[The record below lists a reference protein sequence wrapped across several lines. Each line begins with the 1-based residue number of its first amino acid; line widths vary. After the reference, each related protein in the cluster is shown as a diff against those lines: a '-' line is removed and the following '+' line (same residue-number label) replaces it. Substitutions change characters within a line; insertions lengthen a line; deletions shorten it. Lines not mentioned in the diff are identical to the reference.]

1 LQHNYNYLT
10 LSLISI
16 SERFSYFS
24 EPNFILHLPNHK
36 NKMTTIL
43 NKTVRFSIA
52 DSDFYFKKI
61 MIKML
66 LENPFNM
73 LLNDCNN
80 GHELISRIYRKQENV
95 FIIELFMP
103 VLSGLEAI
111 KFIRKNNPE
120 TPIITYSGTYQEDMA
135 EILEKIPNIY
145 YCQKKS
151 NIIKDIIKGQITSQD
166 FDYQAYS
173 ESWKKQPLAVQEYMN
188 RQKQN
193 QEELSPTE
201 IQLMKFCYEGFSN
214 KEIGEKLNLSTRTI
228 DTYINRLTE
237 KLGVKTK
244 LHLIRFCVEN
254 GYYNSSM

>member
-1 LQHNYNYLT
+1 MSKLLT
-10 LSLISI
+10 
-16 SERFSYFS
+16 
-24 EPNFILHLPNHK
+24 N
-36 NKMTTIL
+36 
-43 NKTVRFSIA
+43 TVRFSIA

-61 MIKML
+61 MIKTLM
-66 LENPFNM
+66 ENPFYM

-80 GHELISRIYRKQENV
+80 GHEIVNRIYRRQEDV

-103 VLSGLEAI
+103 VLSGIEAI
-111 KFIRKNNPE
+111 KYIRKSNSE

-135 EILEKIPNIY
+135 EILSKIPNTF

-151 NIIKDIIKGQITSQD
+151 SVIKDIVKGQIASNT
-166 FDYQAYS
+166 FDYEAYS
-173 ESWKKQPLAVQEYMN
+173 KEWEQQPLAVQEYMD
-188 RQKQN
+188 RQKQS
-193 QEELSPTE
+193 QGELSSTE

-237 KLGVKTK
+237 KLGLKTK

>member
-1 LQHNYNYLT
+1 VSKILT
-10 LSLISI
+10 
-16 SERFSYFS
+16 
-24 EPNFILHLPNHK
+24 N
-36 NKMTTIL
+36 
-43 NKTVRFSIA
+43 TVRFSIA

-61 MIKML
+61 MIKTL
-66 LENPFNM
+66 TENPFYM

-80 GHELISRIYRKQENV
+80 GHELISRNYRRQEDV
-95 FIIELFMP
+95 FIVELFMP

-111 KFIRKNNPE
+111 KYIRKSDSE
-120 TPIITYSGTYQEDMA
+120 TPVITYSGTYQEDMA
-135 EILEKIPNIY
+135 EILSKIPNTF
-145 YCQKKS
+145 YCEKKS
-151 NIIKDIIKGQITSQD
+151 TIIKEIIKGKITSD
-166 FDYQAYS
+166 SFDYEAYTKHW
-173 ESWKKQPLAVQEYMN
+173 EQQPLAVMDYMN
-188 RQKQN
+188 RQKKS

-237 KLGVKTK
+237 KLGLKTK

>member
-1 LQHNYNYLT
+1 MQHIYNYLI
-10 LSLISI
+10 LSLILN

-24 EPNFILHLPNHK
+24 EPNFFVFTPNHT
-36 NKMTTIL
+36 NKMTKIL
-43 NKTVRFSIA
+43 TNTVRFSIA

-80 GHELISRIYRKQENV
+80 GHELISRIYRKQEDV
-95 FIIELFMP
+95 FIVELFMP

-111 KFIRKNNPE
+111 KFIRKNDHD

-145 YCQKKS
+145 YCQKNS
-151 NIIKDIIKGQITSQD
+151 NIIKDIIKGQIMSQN

-173 ESWKKQPLAVQEYMN
+173 ESWKQQPLAVQEYMN
-188 RQKQN
+188 RQKQS

-201 IQLMKFCYEGFSN
+201 IQLMKFCYEGLSN
-214 KEIGEKLNLSTRTI
+214 KEIGEQLNLSTRTI

-237 KLGVKTK
+237 KLGLKTK

>member
-1 LQHNYNYLT
+1 MSKILT
-10 LSLISI
+10 
-16 SERFSYFS
+16 
-24 EPNFILHLPNHK
+24 N
-36 NKMTTIL
+36 
-43 NKTVRFSIA
+43 TVRFSIA

-61 MIKML
+61 MIKTL
-66 LENPFNM
+66 TENPFYM

-80 GHELISRIYRKQENV
+80 GHELISRNYRRQEDV
-95 FIIELFMP
+95 FIVELFMP

-111 KFIRKNNPE
+111 KYIRKSDSE
-120 TPIITYSGTYQEDMA
+120 TPVITYSGTYQEDMA
-135 EILEKIPNIY
+135 EILSKIPNTF
-145 YCQKKS
+145 YCEKKS
-151 NIIKDIIKGQITSQD
+151 TIIKEIIKGKITSD
-166 FDYQAYS
+166 SFDYEAYTKHW
-173 ESWKKQPLAVQEYMN
+173 EQQPLAVMDYMN
-188 RQKQN
+188 RQKKS

-237 KLGVKTK
+237 KLGLKTK

>member
-80 GHELISRIYRKQENV
+80 GHELISRIYRKQEDV

-111 KFIRKNNPE
+111 KFIRKNNLE

-193 QEELSPTE
+193 QKELSPTE

>member
-1 LQHNYNYLT
+1 
-10 LSLISI
+10 
-16 SERFSYFS
+16 
-24 EPNFILHLPNHK
+24 
-36 NKMTTIL
+36 
-43 NKTVRFSIA
+43 
-52 DSDFYFKKI
+52 
-61 MIKML
+61 MIKTLM
-66 LENPFNM
+66 ENPFYM

-80 GHELISRIYRKQENV
+80 GHELVNRIYRRQEDV

-103 VLSGLEAI
+103 VLSGIEAI
-111 KFIRKNNPE
+111 KYIRKSNSE

-135 EILEKIPNIY
+135 EILSKIPNTF

-151 NIIKDIIKGQITSQD
+151 SVIKDIVKGQIASNT
-166 FDYQAYS
+166 FDYDAYS
-173 ESWKKQPLAVQEYMN
+173 KEWEQQPLAVQEYMD
-188 RQKQN
+188 RQKKSQG
-193 QEELSPTE
+193 ELSSTE

-237 KLGVKTK
+237 KLGLKTK

>member
-1 LQHNYNYLT
+1 
-10 LSLISI
+10 
-16 SERFSYFS
+16 
-24 EPNFILHLPNHK
+24 
-36 NKMTTIL
+36 
-43 NKTVRFSIA
+43 
-52 DSDFYFKKI
+52 
-61 MIKML
+61 MIKTLM
-66 LENPFNM
+66 ENPFYM

-80 GHELISRIYRKQENV
+80 GHEIVNRIYRRQEDV

-103 VLSGLEAI
+103 VLSGIEAI
-111 KFIRKNNPE
+111 KYIRKSNSE

-135 EILEKIPNIY
+135 EILSKIPNTF

-151 NIIKDIIKGQITSQD
+151 SVIKDIVKGQIASNT
-166 FDYQAYS
+166 FDYEAYS
-173 ESWKKQPLAVQEYMN
+173 KEWEQQPLAVQEYMD
-188 RQKQN
+188 RQKQS
-193 QEELSPTE
+193 QGELSSTE

-237 KLGVKTK
+237 KLGLKTK

>member
-1 LQHNYNYLT
+1 
-10 LSLISI
+10 
-16 SERFSYFS
+16 
-24 EPNFILHLPNHK
+24 
-36 NKMTTIL
+36 M
-43 NKTVRFSIA
+43 
-52 DSDFYFKKI
+52 
-61 MIKML
+61 
-66 LENPFNM
+66 ENPFYM

-80 GHELISRIYRKQENV
+80 GHELVNRIYRRQEDV

-103 VLSGLEAI
+103 VLSGIEAI
-111 KFIRKNNPE
+111 KYIRKSNSE

-135 EILEKIPNIY
+135 EILSKIPNTF

-151 NIIKDIIKGQITSQD
+151 SVIKDIVKGQIASNT
-166 FDYQAYS
+166 FDYEAYS
-173 ESWKKQPLAVQEYMN
+173 REWEQQPLAVQEYMD
-188 RQKQN
+188 RQKKSQG
-193 QEELSPTE
+193 ELSSTE

-237 KLGVKTK
+237 KLGLKTK

>member
-1 LQHNYNYLT
+1 
-10 LSLISI
+10 
-16 SERFSYFS
+16 
-24 EPNFILHLPNHK
+24 
-36 NKMTTIL
+36 
-43 NKTVRFSIA
+43 
-52 DSDFYFKKI
+52 
-61 MIKML
+61 
-66 LENPFNM
+66 M

-80 GHELISRIYRKQENV
+80 GHELISRNYRRQEDV
-95 FIIELFMP
+95 FIVELFMP

-111 KFIRKNNPE
+111 KYIRKSDPE

-135 EILEKIPNIY
+135 EILSKIPNIF

-151 NIIKDIIKGQITSQD
+151 TIIKEIIKGKITSD
-166 FDYQAYS
+166 SFDYEAYTKQW
-173 ESWKKQPLAVQEYMN
+173 EQQPLAVMDYMN
-188 RQKQN
+188 RQKKS

-237 KLGVKTK
+237 KLGLKTK

>member
-1 LQHNYNYLT
+1 MSKLLT
-10 LSLISI
+10 
-16 SERFSYFS
+16 
-24 EPNFILHLPNHK
+24 N
-36 NKMTTIL
+36 
-43 NKTVRFSIA
+43 TVRFSIA

-61 MIKML
+61 MIKTL

-80 GHELISRIYRKQENV
+80 GHELINRIYRKQEDV

-103 VLSGLEAI
+103 VLSGIEAI
-111 KFIRKNNPE
+111 KFIRKNNSE

-135 EILEKIPNIY
+135 EILEKVPNIY
-145 YCQKKS
+145 YCQKNS
-151 NIIKDIIKGQITSQD
+151 NIIKDIIKGQINTQE

-173 ESWKKQPLAVQEYMN
+173 ENWKQQPLAVQEYMN
-188 RQKQN
+188 RQKKS
-193 QEELSPTE
+193 QEELSSTE

-237 KLGVKTK
+237 KLGLKTK

>member
-1 LQHNYNYLT
+1 MNKILT
-10 LSLISI
+10 
-16 SERFSYFS
+16 
-24 EPNFILHLPNHK
+24 N
-36 NKMTTIL
+36 
-43 NKTVRFSIA
+43 TVRFSIA

-61 MIKML
+61 LVKTL
-66 LENPFNM
+66 LENPFYM

-80 GHELISRIYRKQENV
+80 GHELVNRIYRRQEDV

-103 VLSGLEAI
+103 ILSGIEAI
-111 KFIRKNNPE
+111 KYIRKSNSE

-135 EILEKIPNIY
+135 EILSKIPNIY
-145 YCQKKS
+145 YCEKKS
-151 NIIKDIIKGQITSQD
+151 NVIRDIIKGQVASDT
-166 FDYQAYS
+166 FNYEAYS
-173 ESWKKQPLAVQEYMN
+173 KEWEQQPLAVMEYME
-188 RQKQN
+188 RQKKS
-193 QEELSPTE
+193 QEELSSTE

-237 KLGVKTK
+237 KLGLKTK

>member
-1 LQHNYNYLT
+1 MSKILT
-10 LSLISI
+10 
-16 SERFSYFS
+16 
-24 EPNFILHLPNHK
+24 N
-36 NKMTTIL
+36 
-43 NKTVRFSIA
+43 TVRFSVA

-61 MIKML
+61 LIKTL
-66 LENPFNM
+66 TENPFHL

-80 GHELISRIYRKQENV
+80 GHELISRNYRRQEDV

-103 VLSGLEAI
+103 VLSGIEAI
-111 KFIRKNNPE
+111 KYIRKSNPE

-135 EILEKIPNIY
+135 EILSKLQNIY

-151 NIIKDIIKGQITSQD
+151 NIIKDIFKGKIASD
-166 FDYQAYS
+166 GFDYDRYS
-173 ESWKKQPLAVQEYMN
+173 KEWEQQPLAVMEYMD
-188 RQKQN
+188 RQKKS

-201 IQLMKFCYEGFSN
+201 ILLMKFCYEGFSN

-237 KLGVKTK
+237 KLGLKTK
-244 LHLIRFCVEN
+244 LHLIRFCVEH

>member
-1 LQHNYNYLT
+1 VSKLLT
-10 LSLISI
+10 
-16 SERFSYFS
+16 
-24 EPNFILHLPNHK
+24 
-36 NKMTTIL
+36 
-43 NKTVRFSIA
+43 KTVRFSIA

-61 MIKML
+61 LIKML
-66 LENPFNM
+66 AENPFYI

-80 GHELISRIYRKQENV
+80 GHELISRNYRRQEDV
-95 FIIELFMP
+95 FIVELFMP

-111 KFIRKNNPE
+111 KYIRKSNTE

-135 EILEKIPNIY
+135 EILSKIPNVY

-151 NIIKDIIKGQITSQD
+151 NVIKDIIKGKIAGDT
-166 FDYQAYS
+166 FDYEIYS
-173 ESWKKQPLAVQEYMN
+173 QQWEQQPLAVMEYME
-188 RQKQN
+188 RQKKS

-214 KEIGEKLNLSTRTI
+214 KEIAEKLNLSTRTI

-237 KLGVKTK
+237 KLGLKTK

>member
-1 LQHNYNYLT
+1 MSKLLT
-10 LSLISI
+10 
-16 SERFSYFS
+16 
-24 EPNFILHLPNHK
+24 
-36 NKMTTIL
+36 
-43 NKTVRFSIA
+43 KTVRFSIA

-61 MIKML
+61 LIKML
-66 LENPFNM
+66 TENPFYI

-80 GHELISRIYRKQENV
+80 GHELISRNYRRQEDV
-95 FIIELFMP
+95 FIVELFMP

-111 KFIRKNNPE
+111 KYIRKSNTE

-135 EILEKIPNIY
+135 EILSKIPNLY

-151 NIIKDIIKGQITSQD
+151 NIIKDIIKGKITGEN
-166 FDYQAYS
+166 FDYESYS
-173 ESWKKQPLAVQEYMN
+173 KQWEQQPLAVMEYME
-188 RQKQN
+188 RQKKS

-214 KEIGEKLNLSTRTI
+214 KEIAEKLNLSTRTI

-237 KLGVKTK
+237 KLGLKTK

>member
-1 LQHNYNYLT
+1 M
-10 LSLISI
+10 S
-16 SERFSYFS
+16 
-24 EPNFILHLPNHK
+24 K
-36 NKMTTIL
+36 IL
-43 NKTVRFSIA
+43 NNTVRFSIA

-61 MIKML
+61 MIKTL
-66 LENPFNM
+66 LENPFHM

-80 GHELISRIYRKQENV
+80 GHELVNRIYRRQEDV

-103 VLSGLEAI
+103 VLSGIEAI
-111 KFIRKNNPE
+111 KYIRKSNTE

-135 EILEKIPNIY
+135 EILSKIPNIY

-151 NIIKDIIKGQITSQD
+151 VVIKDIIKGKIASD
-166 FDYQAYS
+166 SFDYEAYS
-173 ESWKKQPLAVQEYMN
+173 KEWEQQPLAVQEYMD
-188 RQKQN
+188 RQKRSL
-193 QEELSPTE
+193 EELSPTE

-237 KLGVKTK
+237 KLGLKTK

>member
-1 LQHNYNYLT
+1 MNKLLT
-10 LSLISI
+10 
-16 SERFSYFS
+16 
-24 EPNFILHLPNHK
+24 N
-36 NKMTTIL
+36 
-43 NKTVRFSIA
+43 TVRFSIA

-61 MIKML
+61 MIKTL
-66 LENPFNM
+66 LENPFYM

-80 GHELISRIYRKQENV
+80 GHELVNRIYRRQEDV
-95 FIIELFMP
+95 FVVELFMP
-103 VLSGLEAI
+103 VLSGIEAI
-111 KFIRKNNPE
+111 KYIRKNNNE

-135 EILEKIPNIY
+135 EILAKIPNLY
-145 YCQKKS
+145 YCEKKS
-151 NIIKDIIKGQITSQD
+151 NIIKDIIKGKVTSD
-166 FDYQAYS
+166 TFDY
-173 ESWKKQPLAVQEYMN
+173 ESYTKEWEQQPLAVQEYME
-188 RQKQN
+188 RQKKS

-237 KLGVKTK
+237 KLGLKTK

>member
-1 LQHNYNYLT
+1 MNKILT
-10 LSLISI
+10 
-16 SERFSYFS
+16 
-24 EPNFILHLPNHK
+24 N
-36 NKMTTIL
+36 
-43 NKTVRFSIA
+43 TVRFSIA

-61 MIKML
+61 LIKTL
-66 LENPFNM
+66 LENPFYM

-80 GHELISRIYRKQENV
+80 GHELVNRIYRRQEDV

-103 VLSGLEAI
+103 VLSGIEAI
-111 KFIRKNNPE
+111 KYIRKSNAE

-135 EILEKIPNIY
+135 EILSKIPNLY
-145 YCQKKS
+145 YCEKKS
-151 NIIKDIIKGQITSQD
+151 NIIRDIIKGQVASST
-166 FDYQAYS
+166 FNYEAYS
-173 ESWKKQPLAVQEYMN
+173 KEWEQQPLAVMEYMD
-188 RQKQN
+188 RQKKS
-193 QEELSPTE
+193 QEELSSTE

-237 KLGVKTK
+237 KLGLKTK

>member
-1 LQHNYNYLT
+1 M
-10 LSLISI
+10 LS
-16 SERFSYFS
+16 
-24 EPNFILHLPNHK
+24 N
-36 NKMTTIL
+36 
-43 NKTVRFSIA
+43 TVRFSIA

-61 MIKML
+61 LIKTL
-66 LENPFNM
+66 LESPFYM

-80 GHELISRIYRKQENV
+80 GHELVNRIYRRQEDV

-103 VLSGLEAI
+103 VLSGIEAI
-111 KFIRKNNPE
+111 KYIRQSNTE

-135 EILEKIPNIY
+135 EILSKIPNLY

-151 NIIKDIIKGQITSQD
+151 NIIRDIIKGQIVSNT
-166 FDYQAYS
+166 FNYEAYS
-173 ESWKKQPLAVQEYMN
+173 KEWEQQPLAVMEYMD
-188 RQKQN
+188 RQKKS

-237 KLGVKTK
+237 KLGLKTK

>member
-1 LQHNYNYLT
+1 MSKILT
-10 LSLISI
+10 
-16 SERFSYFS
+16 
-24 EPNFILHLPNHK
+24 N
-36 NKMTTIL
+36 
-43 NKTVRFSIA
+43 TVRFSIA

-61 MIKML
+61 MIKTL
-66 LENPFNM
+66 TENPFYM

-80 GHELISRIYRKQENV
+80 GHELISRNYRRQEDV
-95 FIIELFMP
+95 FIVELFMP

-111 KFIRKNNPE
+111 KYIRKSDSE
-120 TPIITYSGTYQEDMA
+120 TPVITYSGTYQEDMA
-135 EILEKIPNIY
+135 EILSKIPNTF
-145 YCQKKS
+145 YCEKKS
-151 NIIKDIIKGQITSQD
+151 TIIKEIIKGKITSD
-166 FDYQAYS
+166 SFDY
-173 ESWKKQPLAVQEYMN
+173 ESYTKHWEQQPLAVMDYMN
-188 RQKQN
+188 RQKKS

-237 KLGVKTK
+237 KLGLKTK

>member
-1 LQHNYNYLT
+1 MSKL
-10 LSLISI
+10 LS
-16 SERFSYFS
+16 
-24 EPNFILHLPNHK
+24 N
-36 NKMTTIL
+36 
-43 NKTVRFSIA
+43 TVRFSIA

-61 MIKML
+61 MIKTL
-66 LENPFNM
+66 QENPFYM

-80 GHELISRIYRKQENV
+80 GHELVNRIYRRQEDV

-103 VLSGLEAI
+103 VLSGIEAI
-111 KFIRKNNPE
+111 RYIRKNNTE

-135 EILEKIPNIY
+135 EILSKIPNIF

-151 NIIKDIIKGQITSQD
+151 NVIKEIVKGKIAGDT
-166 FDYQAYS
+166 FDYEQYS
-173 ESWKKQPLAVQEYMN
+173 REWEQQPLAVTEYMD
-188 RQKQN
+188 RQKKS
-193 QEELSPTE
+193 QEELSSTE

-214 KEIGEKLNLSTRTI
+214 KEIGEKLNLSSRTI

-237 KLGVKTK
+237 KLGLKTK

>member
-1 LQHNYNYLT
+1 MSKL
-10 LSLISI
+10 
-16 SERFSYFS
+16 
-24 EPNFILHLPNHK
+24 
-36 NKMTTIL
+36 L
-43 NKTVRFSIA
+43 NNAVRFSIA

-61 MIKML
+61 LIKTL
-66 LENPFNM
+66 QENPFYM

-80 GHELISRIYRKQENV
+80 GHELVNRIYRRQEDV

-103 VLSGLEAI
+103 VLSGIEAI
-111 KFIRKNNPE
+111 KYIRKSDSE

-135 EILEKIPNIY
+135 EILSKIPNIF

-151 NIIKDIIKGQITSQD
+151 NIIKDIIKGKIASDT
-166 FDYQAYS
+166 FDY
-173 ESWKKQPLAVQEYMN
+173 ESYFQKWEQQPLAVQEYMI
-188 RQKQN
+188 RQKRS

-237 KLGVKTK
+237 KLGLKTK

-254 GYYNSSM
+254 GYYNSST

>member
-1 LQHNYNYLT
+1 VSKILT
-10 LSLISI
+10 
-16 SERFSYFS
+16 
-24 EPNFILHLPNHK
+24 N
-36 NKMTTIL
+36 
-43 NKTVRFSIA
+43 TVRFSVA

-61 MIKML
+61 LIKTL
-66 LENPFNM
+66 TENPFHL

-80 GHELISRIYRKQENV
+80 GHELISRNYRRQEDV

-103 VLSGLEAI
+103 VLSGIEAI
-111 KFIRKNNPE
+111 KYIRKSNPE

-135 EILEKIPNIY
+135 EILSKLQNIY

-151 NIIKDIIKGQITSQD
+151 NIIKDIFKGKIASD
-166 FDYQAYS
+166 GFDYDRYS
-173 ESWKKQPLAVQEYMN
+173 KEWEQQPLAVMEYMD
-188 RQKQN
+188 RQKKS

-201 IQLMKFCYEGFSN
+201 ILLMKFCYEGFSN

-237 KLGVKTK
+237 KLGLKTK
-244 LHLIRFCVEN
+244 LHLIRFCVEH

>member
-1 LQHNYNYLT
+1 MSN
-10 LSLISI
+10 
-16 SERFSYFS
+16 
-24 EPNFILHLPNHK
+24 
-36 NKMTTIL
+36 
-43 NKTVRFSIA
+43 TVRFSIA

-61 MIKML
+61 LIKTL
-66 LENPFNM
+66 TENPFYI

-80 GHELISRIYRKQENV
+80 GHELISRNYRRQEDV

-111 KFIRKNNPE
+111 KYIRRMNTE

-135 EILEKIPNIY
+135 ELLSKIPNTY
-145 YCQKKS
+145 YCEKKS
-151 NIIKDIIKGQITSQD
+151 SLIKELIKGKIASD
-166 FDYQAYS
+166 SFDYEAYTLA
-173 ESWKKQPLAVQEYMN
+173 WQQQPLAVMEYMD
-188 RQKQN
+188 RQKKS

-237 KLGVKTK
+237 KLGLKTK

>member
-1 LQHNYNYLT
+1 
-10 LSLISI
+10 
-16 SERFSYFS
+16 
-24 EPNFILHLPNHK
+24 
-36 NKMTTIL
+36 M
-43 NKTVRFSIA
+43 
-52 DSDFYFKKI
+52 
-61 MIKML
+61 
-66 LENPFNM
+66 ENPFYM

-80 GHELISRIYRKQENV
+80 GHELVNRIYRRQEDV

-103 VLSGLEAI
+103 VLSGIEAI
-111 KFIRKNNPE
+111 KYIRKSNSE

-135 EILEKIPNIY
+135 EILSKIPNTF

-151 NIIKDIIKGQITSQD
+151 SVIKDIVKGQIASNT
-166 FDYQAYS
+166 FDYEAYS
-173 ESWKKQPLAVQEYMN
+173 KESEQQPLAVQEYMD
-188 RQKQN
+188 RQKKSQG
-193 QEELSPTE
+193 ELSSTE

-237 KLGVKTK
+237 KLGLKTK

>member
-1 LQHNYNYLT
+1 MSKILT
-10 LSLISI
+10 
-16 SERFSYFS
+16 
-24 EPNFILHLPNHK
+24 N
-36 NKMTTIL
+36 
-43 NKTVRFSIA
+43 TVRFSVA

-61 MIKML
+61 LIRTL
-66 LENPFNM
+66 TENPFHL

-80 GHELISRIYRKQENV
+80 GHELISRNYRRQEDV

-103 VLSGLEAI
+103 VLSGIEAI
-111 KFIRKNNPE
+111 KYIRKSNTE

-135 EILEKIPNIY
+135 DILSKFQNIY

-151 NIIKDIIKGQITSQD
+151 NIIKDIFKGKIASD
-166 FDYQAYS
+166 GFDYERYS
-173 ESWKKQPLAVQEYMN
+173 KEWEQQPLAVMEYMD
-188 RQKQN
+188 RQKKS

-201 IQLMKFCYEGFSN
+201 ILLMKFCYEGFSN

-237 KLGVKTK
+237 KLGLKTK
-244 LHLIRFCVEN
+244 LHLIRFCVEH

>member
-1 LQHNYNYLT
+1 VSKILT
-10 LSLISI
+10 
-16 SERFSYFS
+16 
-24 EPNFILHLPNHK
+24 N
-36 NKMTTIL
+36 
-43 NKTVRFSIA
+43 TVRFSIA

-61 MIKML
+61 LVKTL
-66 LENPFNM
+66 LENPFYM

-80 GHELISRIYRKQENV
+80 GHELVNRIYRRQEDV

-103 VLSGLEAI
+103 VLSGIEAI
-111 KFIRKNNPE
+111 KYIRKSNSE

-135 EILEKIPNIY
+135 EILSKIPNIY
-145 YCQKKS
+145 YCEKKS
-151 NIIKDIIKGQITSQD
+151 NIIRDIIKGQVASDT
-166 FDYQAYS
+166 FNYEAYS
-173 ESWKKQPLAVQEYMN
+173 KEWEQQPLAVMEYME
-188 RQKQN
+188 RQKKS
-193 QEELSPTE
+193 QEELSSTE

-237 KLGVKTK
+237 KLGLKTK